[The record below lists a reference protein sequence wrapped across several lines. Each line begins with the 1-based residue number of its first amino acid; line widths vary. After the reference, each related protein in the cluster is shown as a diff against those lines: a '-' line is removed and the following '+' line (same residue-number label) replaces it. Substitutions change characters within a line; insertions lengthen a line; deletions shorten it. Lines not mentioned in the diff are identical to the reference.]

1 MVGLWSPKPVIE
13 VRILA
18 DVPIKDQDEKM
29 KNKNKYGFYS
39 GGYIFDRI
47 DRYALRCLNIAYPTS
62 ENEPWYTAHVDVS
75 YLKQLCDLDSSVTF
89 CRTTQ
94 FQYTPYVVSIG
105 VEFVQGNTVIA
116 HGLVQFAKAKNNY
129 CKIKTSRKSGRP
141 KGLKK

>member
-1 MVGLWSPKPVIE
+1 
-13 VRILA
+13 
-18 DVPIKDQDEKM
+18 M

-47 DRYALRCLNIAYPTS
+47 DRYALRCLNLAYPS
-62 ENEPWYTAHVDVS
+62 SIDESWYTMHVDVN

-94 FQYTPYVVSIG
+94 FQYTPTFASVG

-116 HGLVQFAKAKNNY
+116 SALVQFAKAKKNY
-129 CKIKTSRKSGRP
+129 CDVKPPRKSGRP